1 MERDPRVAAPERAWG
16 RQGSQTV
23 PDSLQGP
30 QETLKKA
37 PEGSG
42 RLSTTLPRSQTC
54 SKPVGNLSILP
65 SRLFASDG
73 LLRPPMSPQEAPRR
87 IEKDPKTPPRSCQE
101 IPKGFQEAPKRPS
114 TSPGEP
120 PKRLQK
126 AFTGPPIVSKRPQ
139 EAPQGTQQASNR
151 PSKAPK
157 TPWGGA
163 QEAPPNFQIARK
175 RLHKA
180 PERPLGS
187 FRTVSSIPAG
197 SHAPPELPLGRDL
210 SRALWGTSRKER
222 AGG

>member
-1 MERDPRVAAPERAWG
+1 MGTPGVSDGSRQPPGASRDAQESPRGLR
-16 RQGSQTV
+16 
-23 PDSLQGP
+23 
-30 QETLKKA
+30 ETLHDTS
-37 PEGSG
+37 E
-42 RLSTTLPRSQTC
+42 
-54 SKPVGNLSILP
+54 KPNIFKLVGNLSILP
-65 SRLFASDG
+65 SCLFASDG

-87 IEKDPKTPPRSCQE
+87 MEKDPKTPPRSCQE

-157 TPWGGA
+157 RPWGGA

-197 SHAPPELPLGRDL
+197 SHATPKLPLGRDL